1 MERLFLRLRKKKD
14 EDLRIAIEK
23 HLADPRNEMS
33 ELIRNALRAYLFQE
47 EIPQKKVG
55 RVMIPLEEV
64 EIELNVVEKSDED
77 TSSDLDKL
85 LNDF

>member
-1 MERLFLRLRKKKD
+1 MERIILRLRKKKD

-23 HLADPRNEMS
+23 YLADPKNEMS

-47 EIPQKKVG
+47 ERTNIKGGIINIPH
-55 RVMIPLEEV
+55 EEI
-64 EIELNVVEKSDED
+64 EIELNVVEKSDVE
-77 TSSDLDKL
+77 TSNDLDKL